1 VNKIFVIK
9 VYNDTMRNPTMK
21 WLIRV
26 IKKIYI
32 VIYFLVGFLAFPL
45 LWLIGL
51 LFKNPHYE
59 ESGYD
64 L

>member
-1 VNKIFVIK
+1 
-9 VYNDTMRNPTMK
+9 MRNPTMK

-26 IKKIYI
+26 IEKIYI